1 MSARAEMPSIESG
14 SHGERGSLLT
24 LLFSEDFIMK
34 VAFEIGPWRM
44 YRILFLDWKE
54 MRINIPQKA
63 FSFQCPSLYVPSW
76 KCQKLI
82 REACDEG
89 IGMNGSHANPLS
101 DSLEICSPSASWCQ
115 QKCQQVSREK
125 ASLSSSFYRRVMP
138 MREVLMRGGP
148 CSRTNSFYGSTK
160 WKNQQTKKSGY
171 CAFWVQ
177 AMAAEA
183 SPNFT
188 VMEGL

>member
-1 MSARAEMPSIESG
+1 
-14 SHGERGSLLT
+14 
-24 LLFSEDFIMK
+24 MK

-44 YRILFLDWKE
+44 YKILFLDWKE

-63 FSFQCPSLYVPSW
+63 FSFQCPSLYVHSW

-82 REACDEG
+82 REAYDEG
-89 IGMNGSHANPLS
+89 IGMNGSHASPLS

-138 MREVLMRGGP
+138 DGKCWWEGDRVLEQTAFMEAQ
-148 CSRTNSFYGSTK
+148 SERTNRPRSLGTVHFGSK
-160 WKNQQTKKSGY
+160 QWQQRRHPISLS
-171 CAFWVQ
+171 WRV
-177 AMAAEA
+177 
-183 SPNFT
+183 SS
-188 VMEGL
+188 